1 MLIINVCFVNMILL
15 QEWFEHPSWW
25 FDATEQN
32 DAYITEKYEHL
43 LKGSESSISVK
54 VPLEKVIIY
63 DQLPR
68 HVFRNQSAAHVIEY
82 FLQKAVDIAL
92 DTIVDEEYMNNLS
105 CQQWCFMLLP
115 LRHTKE
121 LPHIFTVMRMCWDK
135 LRRVEGTENK
145 LAIKRFMRAT
155 YARCPIDKYAC
166 AQAQSHGECKDIMKY
181 NDILNV
187 EPCMLDGGGSG
198 GCKLDKAAIEVAFHN
213 GKMILSLSGGVDS
226 MVCSYLMSTL
236 VRKEQ
241 WVAVHINYC
250 NRKTAYDE
258 EGFITEWCAILDI
271 PLYVRRITEIQ
282 RDPCMKNDMRDLYET
297 YTRNVRYT
305 TYKSVARDVWGGDV
319 DYAVVMGH
327 NKDDCLENILT
338 NIAHGD
344 HYDNLKG
351 MSKSAVQDGITF
363 FRPLLEIPKDVI
375 KAYARRYDIPHLP
388 NSTPIWS
395 QRGKIRAKI
404 TPVMDA
410 WDPRFIP
417 AMFKLSERVS
427 ELQKIF
433 DGVVEG
439 FVASKTNG
447 GVIEI
452 PVAQLNT
459 SAMFWKQVV
468 WKLRQVIISE
478 RSLKNMENRLEQW
491 VKAGALKTDDTK
503 CKILL
508 HKHVTIVF
516 KKIDADILSILIS

>member
-1 MLIINVCFVNMILL
+1 MTFL
-15 QEWFEHPSWW
+15 QEWFDHPSWW
-25 FDATEQN
+25 FDATDEN
-32 DAYITEKYEHL
+32 DRYITQKYEHL
-43 LKGSESSISVK
+43 LEGVK
-54 VPLEKVIIY
+54 ADPLEKVIIY

-68 HVFRNQSAAHVIEY
+68 HVLRNQSAAHVIEY

-92 DTIVDEEYMNNLS
+92 DTIVDEEYMNSLS

-121 LPHIFTVMRMCWDK
+121 LPHIFTVMRMCWNK
-135 LRRVEGTENK
+135 LRRVEGEENK

-155 YARCPIDKYAC
+155 YARCPIEKYVC
-166 AQAQSHGECKDIMKY
+166 TQSHSVAC
-181 NDILNV
+181 NDITKYKNILDIC
-187 EPCMLDGGGSG
+187 EPWGIVDDG
-198 GCKLDKAAIEVAFHN
+198 CDKSPAIDVAFGN
-213 GKMILSLSGGVDS
+213 CKMILSLSGGVDS
-226 MVCSYLMSTL
+226 MVCSYLMSTH

-250 NRKTAYDE
+250 NRKTAYEE
-258 EGFITEWCAILDI
+258 EGFIKEWCAILEI

-282 RDPCMKNDMRDLYET
+282 REPCMKNDMRDLYET

-305 TYKSVARDVWGGDV
+305 TYKSVARDVWGASEE
-319 DYAVVMGH
+319 YAVVMGH
-327 NKDDCLENILT
+327 NKDDCLENIFT

-351 MSKSAVQDGITF
+351 MAKYTVQDGITF
-363 FRPLLEIPKDVI
+363 YRPLLEVSKNVI
-375 KAYARRYDIPHLP
+375 KTFAQRYDIPHLP
-388 NSTPIWS
+388 NSTPSWS

-427 ELQKIF
+427 ELQKVF
-433 DGVVEG
+433 NGVVEG
-439 FVASKTNG
+439 FVASKWGWHRSKG

-452 PVAQLNT
+452 PMVQLNT

-491 VKAGALKTDDTK
+491 VNAEALKMDDTK

-508 HKHVTIVF
+508 HKNVSIVF
-516 KKIDADILSILIS
+516 KKIDGDTLSILIS